1 MLPAFCMPRGTVQ
14 ACRCRRAKNQKNTVS
29 DFGHRTTRYMMPER
43 EVICILG
50 RDVKGQ
56 GKAGKKQAKNGRKI
70 GFDILE
76 HPLEK

>member
-1 MLPAFCMPRGTVQ
+1 
-14 ACRCRRAKNQKNTVS
+14 
-29 DFGHRTTRYMMPER
+29 MMPER